1 MKTVTDAEILAF
13 HSGTQ
18 KTLKLTFSNGTI
30 LQNDSIVSESLEIK
44 QSISESDQ
52 ISFATVYASE
62 LHISVLPLTRFKG
75 LKCTVEITAGSYS
88 RVLGTYTIVSDDS
101 LSDYSARQLVG
112 YDKLYSIIP
121 RDYSV
126 WHNGLDTQLTGTIT
140 LKQYRDAFFSLI
152 GITQQEATLPND
164 NLAVNLPSLNTTLT
178 GGQILGMICDLN
190 QCWGYLEFD
199 GTFRYVL
206 PQYPYRIDNL
216 YPSPDLYPA
225 EDLYLGIQDTQEDT
239 GADLVLSTGDY
250 YVDGLSF
257 SNFECQQFDQIVVH
271 YGTGDETVSYGNE
284 GNAYTVEKNIF
295 TQVMSQEQ
303 LQTLMAN
310 ALPVLQLL
318 TYTPVTVR
326 CQGRPWAQLGDKVCV
341 HNWLY
346 SYHFPILE
354 RTLSGITGLD
364 DTYSARGVETNYD
377 YANSLTRQVNDT
389 KDFAGVI
396 KNYVRDSLTF
406 STTSV
411 NNGDGTTT
419 GIATVYRGNE
429 DVSNQFA
436 DAWFNWYIVLESGST
451 LIGHG
456 LTCTV
461 NNDDF
466 LYGGVLKC
474 VFQTYTQMALS
485 VSQGVIVMDNSL
497 TISAIGD

>member
-18 KTLKLTFSNGTI
+18 KTLKLTFSNGTV

-75 LKCTVEITAGSYS
+75 LDCTVEITAGSYS

-206 PQYPYRIDNL
+206 PERSATCFRSIRTGLIICIRHLICIRQKICISASRIRRK
-216 YPSPDLYPA
+216 
-225 EDLYLGIQDTQEDT
+225 IQ
-239 GADLVLSTGDY
+239 A
-250 YVDGLSF
+250 
-257 SNFECQQFDQIVVH
+257 
-271 YGTGDETVSYGNE
+271 
-284 GNAYTVEKNIF
+284 
-295 TQVMSQEQ
+295 
-303 LQTLMAN
+303 QTLYF
-310 ALPVLQLL
+310 LL
-318 TYTPVTVR
+318 ATTMLTDFR
-326 CQGRPWAQLGDKVCV
+326 
-341 HNWLY
+341 
-346 SYHFPILE
+346 
-354 RTLSGITGLD
+354 
-364 DTYSARGVETNYD
+364 
-377 YANSLTRQVNDT
+377 SLTLN
-389 KDFAGVI
+389 
-396 KNYVRDSLTF
+396 
-406 STTSV
+406 
-411 NNGDGTTT
+411 
-419 GIATVYRGNE
+419 
-429 DVSNQFA
+429 VSN
-436 DAWFNWYIVLESGST
+436 ST
-451 LIGHG
+451 RL
-456 LTCTV
+456 
-461 NNDDF
+461 
-466 LYGGVLKC
+466 
-474 VFQTYTQMALS
+474 
-485 VSQGVIVMDNSL
+485 
-497 TISAIGD
+497 